1 MIDAS
6 IIVFARARATVVG
19 ARQPIFRKFFEITEI
34 IVAMIPDYFSGILIE
49 GIRDMEERTLNN
61 NFLP

>member
-19 ARQPIFRKFFEITEI
+19 ARQRIFRKFFEITEI
-34 IVAMIPDYFSGILIE
+34 IVAMIPDNFSSVLIE